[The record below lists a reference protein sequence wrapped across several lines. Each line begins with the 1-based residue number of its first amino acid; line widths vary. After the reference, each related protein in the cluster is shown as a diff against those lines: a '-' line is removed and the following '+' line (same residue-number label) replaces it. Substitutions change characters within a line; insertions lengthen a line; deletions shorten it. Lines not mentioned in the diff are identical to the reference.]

1 MGTTL
6 HVSGDDAAIAIFD
19 EGTNLNLLSDPMS
32 YRANINF
39 HTGLAYLHFQETIT
53 TTVNFTAVAS
63 DTVTWDDASGGC
75 GCCWVMLE
83 ARYGNGVM
91 DEVVRKFRD
100 EYMTPR
106 NKRGYYKLAEVLV
119 PLMRRY
125 KLFQKL
131 IEWTFAYPAVKYGEW
146 YYGRNKWGWVFTP
159 FKYFWLG
166 LFEILGQDTEFVRE
180 NGEVV

>member
-1 MGTTL
+1 MAKTL
-6 HVSGDDAAIAIFD
+6 RIDGQRGIVAIYDSSASVTVLDTPEDHRDVVHFH
-19 EGTNLNLLSDPMS
+19 TNLS
-32 YRANINF
+32 YLKLR
-39 HTGLAYLHFQETIT
+39 ETIT
-53 TTVNFTAVAS
+53 VAS
-63 DTVTWDDASGGC
+63 VSFDAVVHDSISWNSGGC
-75 GCCWVMLE
+75 CCWVMLE
-83 ARYGNGVM
+83 ARYGSGVM
-91 DEVVRKFRD
+91 DEVVRRFRD

-125 KLFQKL
+125 KVFQKL

-159 FKYFWLG
+159 LKYFWLG
-166 LFEILGQDTEFVRE
+166 LFEILGQDTEFIRE

>member
-1 MGTTL
+1 MGKTL
-6 HVSGDDAAIAIFD
+6 RIDGNSGVVAIFE
-19 EGTNLNLLSDPMS
+19 EGANLNLIDNPQGHEQQL
-32 YRANINF
+32 NF
-39 HTGLAYLHFQETIT
+39 HTSLPYLQIQETISVSAT
-53 TTVNFTAVAS
+53 FTAVDS
-63 DTVTWDDASGGC
+63 DTVEWTDGGGGC
-75 GCCWVMLE
+75 GCCWVLLE

-125 KLFQKL
+125 TLVQKM

-146 YYGRNKWGWVFTP
+146 HYGRNKWGWVFTP

-166 LFEILGQDTEFVRE
+166 LFDILGQDTEFIRE